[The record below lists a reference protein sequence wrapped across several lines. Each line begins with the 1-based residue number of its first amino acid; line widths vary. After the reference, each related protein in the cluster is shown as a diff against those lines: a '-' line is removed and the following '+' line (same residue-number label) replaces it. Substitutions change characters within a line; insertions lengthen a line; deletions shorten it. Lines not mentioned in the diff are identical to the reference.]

1 LADLKITE
9 LQALAGANLAATDEL
24 AVADISASETKKIT
38 VSDLIA
44 FGADLISNAEIPS
57 AKISFASGSI
67 VEASLATGSVT
78 ATKIGA
84 DAVTAAK
91 LGDQSTCIVAASTAA
106 LQAITGDFVGQLG
119 FTTDALKIYLWQNST
134 WNAVEAAGSINTITA
149 DTSGIVNI
157 TVSTSGDTATV
168 GTSLD
173 NTGAAGQFLAGPT
186 GSAGAVSYRTI
197 AGADLPTATTSA
209 KGGVIINGGGLTLSG
224 DTAIIN
230 NTVTPV
236 SDQLRKVSYNAQG
249 LITASTSVAGGDLP
263 VATSSVV
270 GAVRPGTGL
279 SVDGS
284 GVLNHTN
291 SVAGTTQNGITF
303 DAQGHITNATALIA
317 GDIPDLPA
325 TKLTSGTLD
334 ISRVGNNTVTGIK
347 LANYAITKIG
357 EVQPTPD
364 QIGQFFFNP
373 LTRDLFLWDGNVFQP
388 IGISVGEI
396 IFAGT
401 FDASAGSGSG
411 LIATVTAEGTAIGL
425 VVGQPLPSAATANNR
440 YYLVVSE
447 AGTITSGNAP
457 NVALAPPDIVLSNG
471 NQWTEVD
478 VSQTITSVTANQVSY
493 TPSGGLASVNVQ
505 AALDELE
512 SEKLAK
518 AGGTMT
524 GELLIGSAGSFA
536 FEGSTANAYETYL
549 TAADPTADRT
559 ITFPDQSGNVI
570 VSGNA
575 SIVNADI
582 NASAAIADTKL
593 ATISTANKVGIG
605 AIDIDG
611 GTDIGAALADAD
623 LFLVDDGGAGT
634 NRKAAATRITDYAFG
649 KVSGDITIGS
659 TGTAAIAS
667 GVIVNA
673 DVNASAAIAGTKI
686 SPDFG
691 SQTITTT
698 GIISAALGAAA
709 TPSIAFT
716 GDTNTGI
723 YSPGADQVAISTNGT
738 GRVFV
743 SSAGALA
750 INEGLGAGIVPGGHA
765 IHVASDGASL
775 TDISHVRAGDSA
787 GAPSYNLRKSRGTI
801 ASPTIT
807 SNGDAV
813 GNIFFTAHDGTGFR
827 PTAAIQAFTDGV
839 VSANSTPG
847 RITFST
853 SPNGGVSYTERMR
866 LDSTGRLGLGTS
878 SPSYTL
884 QVQGSVGIGTVG
896 TAGTYNLI
904 WAPNTLAQQVKWIRN
919 NSGELSIGAGAT
931 PGTTEQFRIDDQGRV
946 GIGTTS
952 PVAPLHVANAVPTLV
967 LDETDGTS
975 THAQNWL
982 VRNAN
987 AFEIQTRT
995 SAGVF
1000 AGIDYAIPSSTSGAT
1015 AHIWSIANSER
1026 ARIDSSGRLLVGTS
1040 TAFAGT
1046 GAITDLVQV
1055 NGAFAVR
1062 AYSANQ
1068 FGNRIQFT
1076 KSRNATTGSHTVVQ
1090 SGDVL
1095 GYLEWAGSDGT
1106 DFDLAARITA
1116 EVDGTPGADDMPG
1129 RLVFST
1135 TADGASSPTERMRIA
1150 ANGVVTIQNG
1160 AVAVIGTLTD
1170 GATITPDLAADCNF
1184 TVTLG
1189 GNRTIANPTNITAGQ
1204 SGSIFIVQDATGGR
1218 TASWGSFWDFPGGT
1232 APTLSTAA
1240 NAVDRVDY
1248 IVRSSTSIHTVFT
1261 ANYS

>member
-1 LADLKITE
+1 MADLKITE

-291 SVAGTTQNGITF
+291 SVTGTTQNGITF
-303 DAQGHITNATALIA
+303 DAQGHITNATALVA

-325 TKLTSGTLD
+325 TKLTSGSLD
-334 ISRVGNNTVTGIK
+334 IARITNNTVTGAK

-357 EVQPTPD
+357 ETQPTAD
-364 QIGQFFFNP
+364 MIGQFFFNP

-425 VVGQPLPSAATANNR
+425 VVGQPLPAAATANNR

-471 NQWTEVD
+471 NEWTEVD

-493 TPSGGLASVNVQ
+493 TPSGGLAAVNVQ

-582 NASAAIADTKL
+582 NASAAIAFSKL
-593 ATISTANKVGIG
+593 AALTSANILVGNSSNVATSVAMSGDVTISNTG
-605 AIDIDG
+605 A
-611 GTDIGAALADAD
+611 TT
-623 LFLVDDGGAGT
+623 V
-634 NRKAAATRITDYAFG
+634 
-649 KVSGDITIGS
+649 VSGS
-659 TGTAAIAS
+659 TS
-667 GVIVNA
+667 V
-673 DVNASAAIAGTKI
+673 AGKLQLTDSI
-686 SPDFG
+686 S
-691 SQTITTT
+691 STSTTT
-698 GIISAALGAAA
+698 AA
-709 TPSIAFT
+709 TPNSVKTAYDLANAALPKSGGTVT
-716 GDTNTGI
+716 GNLEIGSAGSLTFEG
-723 YSPGADQVAISTNGT
+723 
-738 GRVFV
+738 
-743 SSAGALA
+743 SSADAFETTLA
-750 INEGLGAGIVPGGHA
+750 VTDPTADRTITLP
-765 IHVASDGASL
+765 DASL
-775 TDISHVRAGDSA
+775 TVAGINLAQSFSA
-787 GAPSYNLRKSRGTI
+787 AQRGTI
-801 ASPTIT
+801 
-807 SNGDAV
+807 
-813 GNIFFTAHDGTGFR
+813 
-827 PTAAIQAFTDGV
+827 
-839 VSANSTPG
+839 SA
-847 RITFST
+847 
-853 SPNGGVSYTERMR
+853 
-866 LDSTGRLGLGTS
+866 L
-878 SPSYTL
+878 
-884 QVQGSVGIGTVG
+884 
-896 TAGTYNLI
+896 
-904 WAPNTLAQQVKWIRN
+904 
-919 NSGELSIGAGAT
+919 
-931 PGTTEQFRIDDQGRV
+931 
-946 GIGTTS
+946 
-952 PVAPLHVANAVPTLV
+952 
-967 LDETDGTS
+967 TDGT
-975 THAQNWL
+975 
-982 VRNAN
+982 
-987 AFEIQTRT
+987 
-995 SAGVF
+995 
-1000 AGIDYAIPSSTSGAT
+1000 
-1015 AHIWSIANSER
+1015 
-1026 ARIDSSGRLLVGTS
+1026 
-1040 TAFAGT
+1040 
-1046 GAITDLVQV
+1046 
-1055 NGAFAVR
+1055 
-1062 AYSANQ
+1062 
-1068 FGNRIQFT
+1068 
-1076 KSRNATTGSHTVVQ
+1076 
-1090 SGDVL
+1090 
-1095 GYLEWAGSDGT
+1095 
-1106 DFDLAARITA
+1106 
-1116 EVDGTPGADDMPG
+1116 
-1129 RLVFST
+1129 
-1135 TADGASSPTERMRIA
+1135 
-1150 ANGVVTIQNG
+1150 
-1160 AVAVIGTLTD
+1160 
-1170 GATITPDLAADCNF
+1170 TITPDFAVANNF
-1184 TVTLG
+1184 SVTLG
-1189 GNRTIANPTNITAGQ
+1189 GNRTLANPSNLTAGQ
-1204 SGSIFIVQDATGGR
+1204 SGCIWITQDGTGSR
-1218 TASWGSFWDFPGGT
+1218 TLAYGSYWDFTGGT
-1232 APTLSTAA
+1232 APTLTTTAA
-1240 NAVDRVDY
+1240 AVDCLVY
-1248 IVRSSTSIHTVFT
+1248 AVQSSTRIT
-1261 ANYS
+1261 ATLITNLS

>member
-9 LQALAGANLAATDEL
+9 LQALAGANLAATDAL

-44 FGADLISNAEIPS
+44 YGADLISNAEIPS
-57 AKISFASGSI
+57 AKISFAAGSI

-209 KGGVIINGGGLTLSG
+209 KGGVIINGGGLTMSG

-236 SDQLRKVSYNAQG
+236 TDSLRKLTYSAQG
-249 LITASTSVAGGDLP
+249 LITASTAVAGSDLP
-263 VATSSVV
+263 VATSVLT

-279 SVDGS
+279 AVDGS
-284 GVLNHTN
+284 GVLNHSN

-303 DAQGHITNATALIA
+303 DAQGHVTNATALVA

-325 TKLTSGTLD
+325 TKLTSGSLD
-334 ISRVGNNTVTGIK
+334 IARITNNTVTGAK

-357 EVQPTPD
+357 ETQPTAD
-364 QIGQFFFNP
+364 MIGQFFFNP

-425 VVGQPLPSAATANNR
+425 VVGQPLPAAATANNR

-471 NQWTEVD
+471 NEWTEVD

-493 TPSGGLASVNVQ
+493 TPSGGLAAVNVQ

-524 GELLIGSAGSFA
+524 GELLIGTAGSFA

-549 TAADPTADRT
+549 TATDPTADRT

-582 NASAAIADTKL
+582 NASAAIAFSKL
-593 ATISTANKVGIG
+593 AALTSANILVGNSSNVATSVAMSGDVTISNTG
-605 AIDIDG
+605 A
-611 GTDIGAALADAD
+611 TT
-623 LFLVDDGGAGT
+623 V
-634 NRKAAATRITDYAFG
+634 
-649 KVSGDITIGS
+649 VSGS
-659 TGTAAIAS
+659 TS
-667 GVIVNA
+667 V
-673 DVNASAAIAGTKI
+673 AGKLQLTD
-686 SPDFG
+686 ST
-691 SQTITTT
+691 SSTSTTT
-698 GIISAALGAAA
+698 AA
-709 TPSIAFT
+709 TPNAVKSAYDLANAALPKSGGTVT
-716 GDTNTGI
+716 GNLEIGSAGSLTFEG
-723 YSPGADQVAISTNGT
+723 
-738 GRVFV
+738 
-743 SSAGALA
+743 SSADAFETTLA
-750 INEGLGAGIVPGGHA
+750 VTDPTADRTITLP
-765 IHVASDGASL
+765 DASL
-775 TDISHVRAGDSA
+775 TVAGINLAQSFSA
-787 GAPSYNLRKSRGTI
+787 AQRGTI
-801 ASPTIT
+801 
-807 SNGDAV
+807 
-813 GNIFFTAHDGTGFR
+813 
-827 PTAAIQAFTDGV
+827 
-839 VSANSTPG
+839 SA
-847 RITFST
+847 
-853 SPNGGVSYTERMR
+853 
-866 LDSTGRLGLGTS
+866 
-878 SPSYTL
+878 
-884 QVQGSVGIGTVG
+884 
-896 TAGTYNLI
+896 
-904 WAPNTLAQQVKWIRN
+904 
-919 NSGELSIGAGAT
+919 
-931 PGTTEQFRIDDQGRV
+931 
-946 GIGTTS
+946 
-952 PVAPLHVANAVPTLV
+952 
-967 LDETDGTS
+967 
-975 THAQNWL
+975 
-982 VRNAN
+982 
-987 AFEIQTRT
+987 
-995 SAGVF
+995 
-1000 AGIDYAIPSSTSGAT
+1000 
-1015 AHIWSIANSER
+1015 
-1026 ARIDSSGRLLVGTS
+1026 
-1040 TAFAGT
+1040 
-1046 GAITDLVQV
+1046 
-1055 NGAFAVR
+1055 
-1062 AYSANQ
+1062 
-1068 FGNRIQFT
+1068 
-1076 KSRNATTGSHTVVQ
+1076 
-1090 SGDVL
+1090 
-1095 GYLEWAGSDGT
+1095 
-1106 DFDLAARITA
+1106 
-1116 EVDGTPGADDMPG
+1116 
-1129 RLVFST
+1129 
-1135 TADGASSPTERMRIA
+1135 
-1150 ANGVVTIQNG
+1150 
-1160 AVAVIGTLTD
+1160 LTD
-1170 GATITPDLAADCNF
+1170 GSTITADFALANNF
-1184 TVTLG
+1184 SVTLG
-1189 GNRTIANPTNITAGQ
+1189 GSRTLANPSNLTAGQ
-1204 SGSIFIVQDATGGR
+1204 SGCIWITQDGTGSR
-1218 TASWGSFWDFPGGT
+1218 TLAYGSYWDFTGGT
-1232 APTLSTAA
+1232 APTLTTAA
-1240 NAVDRVDY
+1240 NARDC
-1248 IVRSSTSIHTVFT
+1248 IVYAVQSSTQIT
-1261 ANYS
+1261 ATLITNLS

>member
-24 AVADISASETKKIT
+24 AIADISASETKKIT

-44 FGADLISNAEIPS
+44 YGADLISNAEIPS
-57 AKISFASGSI
+57 AKISFAAGSI

-209 KGGVIINGGGLTLSG
+209 KGGVIINGGGLTMSG

-236 SDQLRKVSYNAQG
+236 TDSLRKLTYSAQG
-249 LITASTSVAGGDLP
+249 LITASTAVAGSDLP
-263 VATSSVV
+263 VATSVLT

-279 SVDGS
+279 AVDGS
-284 GVLNHTN
+284 GVLNHSN

-303 DAQGHITNATALIA
+303 DAQGHVTNATALVA

-325 TKLTSGTLD
+325 TKLTSGSLD
-334 ISRVGNNTVTGIK
+334 IARITNNTVTGAK

-357 EVQPTPD
+357 ETQPTAD
-364 QIGQFFFNP
+364 MIGQFFFNP

-425 VVGQPLPSAATANNR
+425 VVGQPLPAAATANNR

-471 NQWTEVD
+471 NEWTEVD

-493 TPSGGLASVNVQ
+493 TPSGGLAAVNVQ

-524 GELLIGSAGSFA
+524 GELLIGTAGSFA

-549 TAADPTADRT
+549 TATDPTADRT

-582 NASAAIADTKL
+582 NASAAIAFSKL
-593 ATISTANKVGIG
+593 AALTSANILVGNSSNVATSVAMSGDVTISNTG
-605 AIDIDG
+605 A
-611 GTDIGAALADAD
+611 TT
-623 LFLVDDGGAGT
+623 V
-634 NRKAAATRITDYAFG
+634 
-649 KVSGDITIGS
+649 VSGS
-659 TGTAAIAS
+659 TS
-667 GVIVNA
+667 V
-673 DVNASAAIAGTKI
+673 AGKLQLTD
-686 SPDFG
+686 ST
-691 SQTITTT
+691 SSTSTTT
-698 GIISAALGAAA
+698 AA
-709 TPSIAFT
+709 TPNAVKSAYDLANAALPKSGGTVT
-716 GDTNTGI
+716 GNLEIGSAGSLTFEG
-723 YSPGADQVAISTNGT
+723 
-738 GRVFV
+738 
-743 SSAGALA
+743 SSADAFETTLA
-750 INEGLGAGIVPGGHA
+750 VTDPTADRTITLP
-765 IHVASDGASL
+765 DASL
-775 TDISHVRAGDSA
+775 TVAGINLAQSFSA
-787 GAPSYNLRKSRGTI
+787 AQRGTI
-801 ASPTIT
+801 
-807 SNGDAV
+807 
-813 GNIFFTAHDGTGFR
+813 
-827 PTAAIQAFTDGV
+827 
-839 VSANSTPG
+839 SA
-847 RITFST
+847 
-853 SPNGGVSYTERMR
+853 
-866 LDSTGRLGLGTS
+866 
-878 SPSYTL
+878 
-884 QVQGSVGIGTVG
+884 
-896 TAGTYNLI
+896 
-904 WAPNTLAQQVKWIRN
+904 
-919 NSGELSIGAGAT
+919 
-931 PGTTEQFRIDDQGRV
+931 
-946 GIGTTS
+946 
-952 PVAPLHVANAVPTLV
+952 
-967 LDETDGTS
+967 
-975 THAQNWL
+975 
-982 VRNAN
+982 
-987 AFEIQTRT
+987 
-995 SAGVF
+995 
-1000 AGIDYAIPSSTSGAT
+1000 
-1015 AHIWSIANSER
+1015 
-1026 ARIDSSGRLLVGTS
+1026 
-1040 TAFAGT
+1040 
-1046 GAITDLVQV
+1046 
-1055 NGAFAVR
+1055 
-1062 AYSANQ
+1062 
-1068 FGNRIQFT
+1068 
-1076 KSRNATTGSHTVVQ
+1076 
-1090 SGDVL
+1090 
-1095 GYLEWAGSDGT
+1095 
-1106 DFDLAARITA
+1106 
-1116 EVDGTPGADDMPG
+1116 
-1129 RLVFST
+1129 
-1135 TADGASSPTERMRIA
+1135 
-1150 ANGVVTIQNG
+1150 
-1160 AVAVIGTLTD
+1160 LTD
-1170 GATITPDLAADCNF
+1170 GSTITADFALANNF
-1184 TVTLG
+1184 SVTLG
-1189 GNRTIANPTNITAGQ
+1189 GSRTLANPSNLTAGQ
-1204 SGSIFIVQDATGGR
+1204 SGCIWITQDGTGSR
-1218 TASWGSFWDFPGGT
+1218 TLAYGSYWDFTGGT
-1232 APTLSTAA
+1232 APTLTTAA
-1240 NAVDRVDY
+1240 NARDC
-1248 IVRSSTSIHTVFT
+1248 IVYAVQSSTQIT
-1261 ANYS
+1261 ATLITNLS